1 MKILNKIV
9 EFIKSLISK
18 VRKPFHLEVSVTSEK
33 LGEKPVEKVE
43 ITVVKPVEQVEK
55 PVEVPE
61 TSEKKV
67 ETPVKQV
74 KRRGRPRKVKSEWFV
89 KYFRGYVICI
99 LWVVIQK
106 ISLQAKST
114 V

>member
-9 EFIKSLISK
+9 DFIKSLISK
-18 VRKPFHLEVSVTSEK
+18 VHKPVHVETPVTSEK
-33 LGEKPVEKVE
+33 KVEKVE
-43 ITVVKPVEQVEK
+43 TVEK
-55 PVEVPE
+55 KVETAEVPE
-61 TSEKKV
+61 TSKTSEKKV

-74 KRRGRPRKVKSEWFV
+74 KRRGRPRKVKVEWFV

-106 ISLQAKST
+106 ISLQARST

>member
-67 ETPVKQV
+67 EVPETSEKKVEVPVKAV

-89 KYFRGYVICI
+89 K
-99 LWVVIQK
+99 
-106 ISLQAKST
+106 
-114 V
+114 